1 LGGAKLAWPER
12 SGLQSRSVYRKAAKP
27 QSRKAAKIAKIAKER
42 KGKREKLEIGYWG
55 RGIGE

>member
-1 LGGAKLAWPER
+1 MAGAQR
-12 SGLQSRSVYRKAAKP
+12 AAIKKRLP

-55 RGIGE
+55 RGIGD